1 MEIAAPNFQHLLAM
15 TDENGTF
22 EHADHAEPRRE
33 HGYCT
38 DDVARVLLVVAREP
52 SAPPDLIRL
61 AQSSEEFLRAAQSRE
76 GTSRNRRSASGEW
89 VGPYTTEDCWGRSI
103 WAFGTAAAR
112 STDEAVR
119 SSAAALFAR
128 GVQVRSRWPRSMAF
142 AALGAA
148 ELFEIDP
155 ANTPA
160 RDLLVD
166 AGRLLDRP
174 DVDETWRWGE
184 PRLSYAN
191 AALAEATMA
200 VGLALREDQ
209 FVETGLRRLQWLLD
223 LETPDTHLSVT
234 PVGGRERNERVTKF
248 DQQPIEVAAM
258 SDACVRAL
266 AITGD
271 AKWRDALEL
280 CALWFM
286 GINDVGVP
294 MYDAATG
301 GGYDGLTERGANQN
315 QGAES
320 TIALLT
326 TLQHVR
332 QAVQLSS

>member
-1 MEIAAPNFQHLLAM
+1 MEIVAPNFSHLLSM

-52 SAPPDLIRL
+52 SAHPDLVKL
-61 AQSSEEFLRAAQSRE
+61 ARSSQEFLTASQSSDGA
-76 GTSRNRRSASGEW
+76 SRNRRSASGEW
-89 VGPYTTEDCWGRSI
+89 FGPFTTEDCWGRSI

-119 SSAAALFAR
+119 SNATASFTRGAQAR
-128 GVQVRSRWPRSMAF
+128 SQWPRSMAF

-148 ELFEIDP
+148 EIFEIDP
-155 ANTPA
+155 SNTLA

-166 AGRLLDRP
+166 AGRLLHRP
-174 DVDETWRWGE
+174 DVDERWRWGE

-200 VGLALREDQ
+200 VGRALGEDEL
-209 FVETGLRRLQWLLD
+209 VETGLRQLQWLFD
-223 LETPDTHLSVT
+223 LETPESHLSVT
-234 PVGGRERNERVTKF
+234 PVGGRGRNERVPKF

-266 AITGD
+266 TITGD
-271 AKWRDALEL
+271 AKWREALEL

-286 GINDVGVP
+286 GINDLGVP
-294 MYDAATG
+294 MYDAVTG
-301 GGYDGLTERGANQN
+301 GGYDGLTERGPNQN

-332 QAVQLSS
+332 QAVQLAT